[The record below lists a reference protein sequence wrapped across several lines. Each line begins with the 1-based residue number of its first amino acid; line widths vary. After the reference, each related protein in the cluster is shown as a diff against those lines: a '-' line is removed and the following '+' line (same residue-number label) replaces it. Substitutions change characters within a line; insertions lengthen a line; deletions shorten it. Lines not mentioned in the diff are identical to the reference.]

1 MKTKAAVLV
10 TPKAPLWI
18 AEDIEM
24 PALNPG
30 QVMVRISHTGI
41 CGSQIM
47 EINGLRGQD
56 RWLPH
61 MLGHEASGTVIETGS
76 GVREVS
82 PGDQVVISWI
92 KGPGM
97 DVSGAQYRHGNTVIN
112 SGPVTTFSQIT
123 IVSENRC
130 TKISGDIPLESA
142 ALLGCAVLTG
152 FGSVNNFIHDLK
164 GRSIAI
170 FGLGGIGLCALM
182 AAKFHGFDPLIAVD
196 VIDRKLDL
204 ARELGASHLVNTN
217 KLDVTEYINELTDGG
232 VSLSVE
238 ATGST
243 EVIENAFNS
252 VHPGGGICVFA
263 SHPPHGCK
271 IRLDP
276 FDLICGKKIFGTWGG
291 ESRPERDIPFLV
303 DLYSKGILPLEKLI
317 TGTYELDDINL
328 AITEM
333 QDNPLGRILIKM

>member
-24 PALNPG
+24 PALKPG

-47 EINGLRGQD
+47 EINGLRGPD

-61 MLGHEASGTVIETGS
+61 MLGHEASGTVIETGA
-76 GVREVS
+76 GVRAVS
-82 PGDQVVISWI
+82 PGDNVVLSWI

-97 DVSGAQYRHGNTVIN
+97 DVSGAQYHHGNTIIN
-112 SGPVTTFSQIT
+112 SGPVTTFSEYT

-130 TKISGDIPLESA
+130 TKISGDIPLATA

-152 FGSVNNFIHDLK
+152 FGSVNNFVNDLK

-182 AAKFHGFDPLIAVD
+182 AAKFHGFHPIIAVD
-196 VIDRKLDL
+196 VLDKKLEL
-204 ARELGASHLVNTN
+204 SRELGASHLVNAN
-217 KLDVTEYINELTDGG
+217 KLDVIEYIEELTEGG
-232 VSLSVE
+232 VSFSVE
-238 ATGST
+238 ASGST
-243 EVIENAFNS
+243 EVIETAFKC
-252 VHPGGGICVFA
+252 VHRGGGICVFA
-263 SHPPHGCK
+263 GHPPHGGM

-276 FDLICGKKIFGTWGG
+276 FDLICGKRILGTWGG
-291 ESRPERDIPFLV
+291 ESRPDRDIPFLV

-317 TGTYELDDINL
+317 TNTYELDDINL

-333 QDNPLGRILIKM
+333 RDNPLGRILIKM